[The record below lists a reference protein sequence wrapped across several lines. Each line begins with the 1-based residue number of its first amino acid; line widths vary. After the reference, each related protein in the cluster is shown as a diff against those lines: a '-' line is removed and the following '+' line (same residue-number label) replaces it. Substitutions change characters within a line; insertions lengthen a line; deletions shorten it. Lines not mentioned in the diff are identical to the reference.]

1 MTKHPFHL
9 VSPSP
14 WPLLVSFS
22 ALLFVSG
29 LIFAFSGSG
38 SLLLKLGLAL
48 ILTSASLWWSSI
60 IFEATILGCHT
71 LRVQSSLRIGIVL
84 FIISEIM
91 LFVCFF
97 WAYLHCSLSPNVELG
112 SLWPPIGI
120 VPICPWYVP
129 LLNTVILL
137 VSGCLITWSLSLLK
151 SSYIWESSCSLFGT
165 ILLGGAFQL
174 LQIWEYYRSS
184 YTISDSTF
192 GCCFYLATGLHGLHV
207 FFGFLFLLISLVRM
221 VLNHFSASRHLGFEF
236 ACWYWHFVDFVWLL
250 LFFVIYCW
258 GG

>member
-1 MTKHPFHL
+1 MPHSFVCGIHSPINFILMTKHPFHL

-120 VPICPWYVP
+120 VPICP
-129 LLNTVILL
+129 
-137 VSGCLITWSLSLLK
+137 
-151 SSYIWESSCSLFGT
+151 
-165 ILLGGAFQL
+165 
-174 LQIWEYYRSS
+174 
-184 YTISDSTF
+184 
-192 GCCFYLATGLHGLHV
+192 
-207 FFGFLFLLISLVRM
+207 
-221 VLNHFSASRHLGFEF
+221 
-236 ACWYWHFVDFVWLL
+236 
-250 LFFVIYCW
+250 
-258 GG
+258 